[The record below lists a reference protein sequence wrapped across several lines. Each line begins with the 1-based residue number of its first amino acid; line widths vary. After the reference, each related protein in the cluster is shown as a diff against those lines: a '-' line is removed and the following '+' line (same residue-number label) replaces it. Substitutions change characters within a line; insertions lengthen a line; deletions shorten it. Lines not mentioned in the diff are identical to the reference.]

1 MAKNILSFC
10 IKVGLSVALIW
21 WATRNLDIE
30 TAAARVLDMP
40 PSAIL
45 LAGLLFVLLL
55 LNNTL
60 RWRLVMRAVDAVLP
74 FARAFQFLYI
84 GMFFNQVLPSSV
96 GGDAVRMFLVY
107 KSGLGLRGAVN
118 GILLERV
125 ATLSGL
131 ILLVVATQPLLL
143 GRIGDNP
150 AKYAFPALAVAAV
163 LGIALVMLLDKL
175 PARLRRWR
183 IVQGVANLAED
194 TRSLFLGVRY
204 AIPAVALGVTGF
216 AVLSAAAFVLA
227 GGLGIDIS
235 LLDCLVLIPPV
246 MLVTTI
252 PISVAGWGVREA
264 AMVFAFG
271 FVGVDGD
278 SAVILS
284 LLLGVLILI
293 ASLPGALLWL
303 RSGYRRKDVTAEIA
317 ER

>member
-303 RSGYRRKDVTAEIA
+303 RSGYRRKDVAEEIA